1 MRVSN
6 RNFFCILRLT
16 LLRKFTPNH
25 KRRWNDLKKDLK
37 VSYLQS
43 RSIEKGV
50 SYRSFLTRCRRL
62 NQLLDLGVD
71 RVSGLKYLVFSKKL
85 NTWRGGI
92 SQEVW
97 QSLKTQIMESRVLS
111 DIDEAVDRYCVDWL
125 EILKDVYPGHIISF
139 LGQGDNIESDGR
151 QFSRSRKG
159 SR

>member
-6 RNFFCILRLT
+6 RNFFYISRLT
-16 LLRKFTPNH
+16 MLRKFNPNH

-71 RVSGLKYLVFSKKL
+71 RVSGLKYLVFGKKL
-85 NTWRGGI
+85 SALRRDISEEGWRG
-92 SQEVW
+92 
-97 QSLKTQIMESRVLS
+97 LKIDIMEFQMLS
-111 DIDEAVDRYCVDWL
+111 DIDE
-125 EILKDVYPGHIISF
+125 
-139 LGQGDNIESDGR
+139 
-151 QFSRSRKG
+151 
-159 SR
+159 